1 MSERLETR
9 FLASRCSAT
18 EVVERRKLR
27 DERIEDNRQLST
39 VTVVRCLSSVV
50 VFLIKKCL
58 PKIAFSKK
66 FSSFI
71 YGKHI

>member
-1 MSERLETR
+1 MC
-9 FLASRCSAT
+9 F
-18 EVVERRKLR
+18 RRELR

-50 VFLIKKCL
+50 VFLIKNCL